1 MKQKASIVRL
11 TLTLLL
17 ITAIVAAA
25 LAGVNALTKDKIAA
39 IRAEKSND
47 AVSQVLKG
55 KAEALELTGDTG
67 IVTGAY
73 KSEYGYAVLVAPQGF
88 AGPINIMVG
97 VSNEGAITGI
107 VIVSSSESPGYGAIA
122 GEDSAAGHAF
132 RDQFVGMSGQ
142 LAVKQDGGQV
152 DSISGATG
160 SSRTIVSG
168 INAALEF
175 VAGKEGF

>member
-1 MKQKASIVRL
+1 MKQKASILRL
-11 TLTLLL
+11 TITLLV
-17 ITAIVAAA
+17 ITSVVAAA
-25 LAGVNALTKDKIAA
+25 LAGVNALTKDRIAA

-55 KAEALELTGDTG
+55 DAKKMELTGDTG

-73 KSEYGYAVLVAPQGF
+73 ESEYGYAVLVAPQGF
-88 AGPINIMVG
+88 AGPINMMVG
-97 VSNEGAITGI
+97 VDRSGQITGL

-122 GEDSAAGHAF
+122 GEDSDAGRAF
-132 RDQFVGMSGQ
+132 RDQFIGMSGE
-142 LAVKQDGGQV
+142 LAVKQDGGAV
-152 DSISGATG
+152 DSITGATG

-175 VAGKEGF
+175 VKSLG